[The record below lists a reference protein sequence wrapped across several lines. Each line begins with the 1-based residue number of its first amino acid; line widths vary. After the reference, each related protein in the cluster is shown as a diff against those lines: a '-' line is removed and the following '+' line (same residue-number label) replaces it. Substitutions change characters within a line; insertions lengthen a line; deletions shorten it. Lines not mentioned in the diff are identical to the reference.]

1 MCIRD
6 RVPSHPVIVNPD
18 NAGDKQDALI
28 AALLALNTDEGGAA
42 ILENVLNTPG
52 LVSVTS
58 ESHLGSYS
66 DAISNIPGITAYFEA
81 KYDD

>member
-1 MCIRD
+1 
-6 RVPSHPVIVNPD
+6 VIVNPD

-28 AALLALNTDEGGAA
+28 AALLALNTDEGGVD

-52 LVSVTS
+52 LIPVTS
-58 ESHLGSYS
+58 EGHLGSYS
-66 DAISNIPGITAYFEA
+66 DAIGNIPGITAYFEA